1 MVVNAV
7 FFIIFPFWHTVFF
20 IYQMIFLLPKI
31 ANLSFLVTFALLITS
46 INSWKL
52 EIQDAKKLPCN
63 V

>member
-7 FFIIFPFWHTVFF
+7 FFIILPFWRTAFF

-46 INSWKL
+46 INS
-52 EIQDAKKLPCN
+52 
-63 V
+63 